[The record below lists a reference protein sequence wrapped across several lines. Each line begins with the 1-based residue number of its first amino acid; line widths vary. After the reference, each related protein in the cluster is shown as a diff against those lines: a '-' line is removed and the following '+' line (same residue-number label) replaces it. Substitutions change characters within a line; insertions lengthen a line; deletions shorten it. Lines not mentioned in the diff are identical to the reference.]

1 MVSRESFDVIIVG
14 SGAAGLSAALTT
26 ARAGLRTL
34 VLERT
39 EVIGGTSA
47 MSGGLL
53 YAPGSRLARAEG
65 YEMDR
70 AAVTGYLEALAR
82 RPIDAALLTAFLDA
96 VPAMVDQLLEAGLAL
111 RLTGLSDYYQ
121 RVPGAAVGHV
131 IAAQPFDPETLGDLA
146 AHVRRSPYR
155 DCTPPWTGGMALIA
169 GLVAAC
175 AAAGASIWTS
185 CRATRLLSEDGA
197 VAGVEV
203 HGAGAPVLARASQ
216 VILASGGFEFN
227 GALVREWVGETLEGA
242 WSCPG
247 NEGDGLRMAQSVGAA
262 LSAVGEVQWYP
273 LLRLSDEVRESAP
286 LFADAGPARNLP
298 GSIIIDSQGRR
309 FANESGPYQDFG
321 RALGGRVPGRRPAW
335 LVVDQAFL
343 DAYRQVCFG
352 DRPLAPPHWLTAS
365 TPAELAVLAGAHP
378 GVFERTLRTFNE
390 AAAVG
395 KDPEFGRG
403 EDELDRA
410 WGDTSKAGTA
420 SCLAP
425 LERGPFHATRVYA
438 GCSGTTGGPK
448 VDASGHVLN
457 GRREPVPGLYAAG
470 NVTAQLFGDA
480 SPASG
485 ATLGPG
491 LTFGYLAG
499 RSAVAARGQSDSVAP
514 VP

>member
-1 MVSRESFDVIIVG
+1 MAPDSFDVIVIG

-26 ARAGLRTL
+26 ARGGLRTL

-39 EVIGGTSA
+39 EAIGGTSA
-47 MSGGLL
+47 MSGGLV
-53 YAPGSRLARAEG
+53 YAPGSPLARAG
-65 YEMDR
+65 GHDVDR
-70 AAVTGYLEALAR
+70 AAVMGYLDAVAR
-82 RPIDAALLTAFLDA
+82 RPIDAALLAAFLDA
-96 VPAMVDQLLEAGLAL
+96 APAMVDQLLEAGLAL

-121 RVPGAAVGHV
+121 RVPGATVGHV
-131 IAAQPFDPETLGDLA
+131 IAAQPFDPKTLGNLA
-146 AHVRRSPYR
+146 ARVRSSPYR

-169 GLVAAC
+169 GLMAAC
-175 AAAGASIWTS
+175 TAAGARIRAS
-185 CRATRLLSEDGA
+185 CRATRLLMQDGS

-203 HGAGAPVLARASQ
+203 HGADGPEVARASQ

-227 GALVREWVGETLEGA
+227 AALVREWVGDTVEGA

-247 NEGDGLRMAQSVGAA
+247 NEGDGLVMAQSAGAA
-262 LSAVGEVQWYP
+262 LSAMGEVQWYA
-273 LLRLSDEVRESAP
+273 LLRLSGEEREGAP

-298 GSIIIDSQGRR
+298 GSIIVDSQGRR
-309 FANESGPYQDFG
+309 FANESGQYQDFG
-321 RALGGRVPGRRPAW
+321 RALGSQVPGRRPAW

-343 DAYRQVCFG
+343 NAYREACFG
-352 DRPLAPPHWLTAS
+352 DRPLAPPRWLTAP
-365 TPAELAVLAGAHP
+365 TPAELAVLMGVEPGAI
-378 GVFERTLRTFNE
+378 EQTLRAFNE
-390 AAAVG
+390 GAAVG

-410 WGDTSKAGTA
+410 WGDTSKEGAAT
-420 SCLAP
+420 CLAS

-448 VDASGHVLN
+448 VDASGHVLDVR
-457 GRREPVPGLYAAG
+457 GAPVPGLYAAG

-499 RSAVAARGQSDSVAP
+499 RSAVSALS
-514 VP
+514 